1 MNPWD
6 QFTGANAGYVYELFE
21 RYQRDPS
28 SVDEATRRA
37 FADWTSAFAREAT
50 GELRRDRPTDPAD
63 LQAGIAAFNLAESLR
78 RFGHLAARL
87 DPLGVYDPIG
97 DPSLQPQAHGL
108 TTDALTRLPASIVS
122 GPAAQGA
129 ANAFEA
135 IARLREIYCSTTGHD
150 YNQVFVPDERVWL
163 RHAVESRQFRP
174 PNDPIDGRELLDRIT
189 EVETFERFLHRTF
202 PGKTRFSIEGLDM
215 MVPILDEIIHDAA
228 EGGVQH
234 VMIAMAHRGRLNVLA
249 HILRK
254 PYTQVLAEFKDP
266 ILKLR
271 VDLGFMGDVKYHAGA
286 RVKAQPDGLPKEV
299 VISMPPNPS
308 HLEAVD
314 PVLNGMARAA
324 ATAAERPGPPIVD
337 KGKVLAILI
346 HGDAA
351 FPGQGIVAET
361 LNLSRLDGYE
371 VGGIIH
377 VIANNQLGFTTDPDE
392 AYSTSYASG
401 LARGFKIPITHVN
414 ADDPVACIEAA
425 RLAIAYRHRF
435 KLDYLIDLV
444 GYRKYGHHAGY
455 EPAVTPPQ
463 TYPIVAAHPPV
474 REKYAK
480 ALAERGE
487 VSREDADAMVQACMA
502 ELEQA
507 YASVKPET
515 DFVAPVPE
523 LPPSGAAK
531 KAQTAV
537 PLDVLQ
543 AINADLMRVPEGFT
557 VHRKLERGRER
568 RKAMFASASERSIDW
583 AAAEELALATIVADG
598 IAVRMTGEDVERG
611 TFSHRHAVYHD
622 AVTGEEHVPLQRLSR
637 AKASF
642 EIRNSPLSEYGC
654 VGFELGYSLQ
664 EPGRLV
670 LWEAQYGDFIN
681 GAQIILDEYLTS
693 GRAKWGMAPSL
704 VLLLPHGYEGQGP
717 DHSSARLER
726 FLNAAADTNMR
737 IANCTTA
744 AQYFHLLRRQAL
756 LLKTDP
762 LPLVVMTP
770 KSLLRHPFT
779 ASTPAEL
786 ADGKFMR
793 VIDDAEA
800 SAQAAKVKRVVFCSG
815 KVAVDLFTSERR
827 QDNPHVAIV
836 RVEQLYPFPSD
847 SIREVLDRY
856 SGVRDVC
863 WVQEEPENMGAW
875 EFARPELETI
885 LDGRWPLRYIGR
897 SRNSSPSEGS
907 SSWHAANQ
915 RAIVEQVFEAKA
927 ETRELDR
934 VLSKQV

>member
-163 RHAVESRQFRP
+163 RHAVESRQLRP

-189 EVETFERFLHRTF
+189 EVETFERCLHRTF

-228 EGGVQH
+228 EGGMQH
-234 VMIAMAHRGRLNVLA
+234 AMIAMAHRGRLNVLA

-286 RVKAQPDGLPKEV
+286 RTKAQPDGLPKEV

-314 PVLNGMARAA
+314 PVVNGMARAA
-324 ATAAERPGPPIVD
+324 ATTAEQPGAPIVD

-346 HGDAA
+346 HGDSA
-351 FPGQGIVAET
+351 FPGQGVVAET
-361 LNLSRLDGYE
+361 LNLSRLDGYD

-377 VIANNQLGFTTDPDE
+377 LIANNQLGFTTDPEDTF
-392 AYSTSYASG
+392 STSYASG

-444 GYRKYGHHAGY
+444 GYRKYGHNEGD
-455 EPAVTPPQ
+455 EPAFTQPQ
-463 TYPIVAAHPPV
+463 IYQIVAAHPSV

-480 ALAERGE
+480 SLIEAGTLTQEQ
-487 VSREDADAMVQACMA
+487 ADALVQSRME
-502 ELEQA
+502 ELERA
-507 YASVKPET
+507 YAAVKPEQ
-515 DFVAPVPE
+515 DYVPPVPE
-523 LPPSGAAK
+523 VPPSGAAK
-531 KAQTAV
+531 KARTAV
-537 PLDVLQ
+537 PFETLKT
-543 AINADLMRVPEGFT
+543 INANLLAVPEGFT

-583 AAAEELALATIVADG
+583 AAAEELAMATILADG
-598 IAVRMTGEDVERG
+598 VPIRFTGEDVERG

-622 AVTGEEHVPLQRLSR
+622 AVSGEEHIPLQALPQAR
-637 AKASF
+637 ASF
-642 EIRNSPLSEYGC
+642 EIRNSPLSEYAC
-654 VGFELGYSLQ
+654 VGFELGYNLQ
-664 EPGRLV
+664 EPDRLV
-670 LWEAQYGDFIN
+670 MWEAQYGDFIN

-756 LLKTDP
+756 LLTTDP

-779 ASTPAEL
+779 ASAPSEL
-786 ADGKFMR
+786 ADGKFLR
-793 VIDDAEA
+793 VMDDPEA
-800 SAQAAKVKRVVFCSG
+800 SVQTAKIKRLVLCSG
-815 KVAVDLFTSERR
+815 KIAVDLLTSERR
-827 QDNPHVAIV
+827 KDNPHVAAV
-836 RVEQLYPFPSD
+836 RLEQVYPF
-847 SIREVLDRY
+847 
-856 SGVRDVC
+856 
-863 WVQEEPENMGAW
+863 
-875 EFARPELETI
+875 
-885 LDGRWPLRYIGR
+885 
-897 SRNSSPSEGS
+897 
-907 SSWHAANQ
+907 
-915 RAIVEQVFEAKA
+915 
-927 ETRELDR
+927 
-934 VLSKQV
+934 